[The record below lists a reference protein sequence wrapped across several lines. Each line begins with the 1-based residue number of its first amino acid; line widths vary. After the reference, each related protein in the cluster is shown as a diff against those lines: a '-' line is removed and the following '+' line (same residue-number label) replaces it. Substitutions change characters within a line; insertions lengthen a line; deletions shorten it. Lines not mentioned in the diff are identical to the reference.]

1 MTTITLPSDLEDR
14 LDDEARRRGTTLELL
29 ALDGLRQLFAAQPP
43 ADNDAEGNETLS
55 DFLAGYVGTVA
66 GAAEPY
72 SEDCGRRFA
81 EGLAEKQQRG
91 RL

>member
-1 MTTITLPSDLEDR
+1 MTTITLPPDLENR
-14 LDDEARRRGTTLELL
+14 LAEEARRRGTTLELL
-29 ALDGLRQLFAAQPP
+29 ALDGLRRLFASPP
-43 ADNDAEGNETLS
+43 ADNGKEGRGTLF
-55 DFLAGYVGTVA
+55 DFLAGYIGTVA

-81 EGLAEKQQRG
+81 EGLAEKQQQG

>member
-1 MTTITLPSDLEDR
+1 MTTIILPPDLEGR
-14 LDDEARRRGTTLELL
+14 LGDEARRRGTTPELL
-29 ALDGLRQLFAAQPP
+29 ALDGLRQLFAPPP
-43 ADNDAEGNETLS
+43 AANGTEDHGTLF

-81 EGLAEKQQRG
+81 EALAEKQERG

>member
-1 MTTITLPSDLEDR
+1 MTTITLPPDLEGR
-14 LDDEARRRGTTLELL
+14 LADEARRRGTTLELL
-29 ALDGLRQLFAAQPP
+29 ALDGLRQLFAPP
-43 ADNDAEGNETLS
+43 PTDHGAGGHGTLF
-55 DFLAGYVGTVA
+55 DFLAGYIGTVA

>member
-14 LDDEARRRGTTLELL
+14 LGDEARRRGTTPELL
-29 ALDGLRQLFAAQPP
+29 ALDGLRQLFAPHP
-43 ADNDAEGNETLS
+43 SADNDAEGNGTLS
-55 DFLAGYVGTVA
+55 DFLAGYVGTVV

-72 SEDCGRRFA
+72 SENCGRRFA
-81 EGLAEKQQRG
+81 EGLEEKQQRG